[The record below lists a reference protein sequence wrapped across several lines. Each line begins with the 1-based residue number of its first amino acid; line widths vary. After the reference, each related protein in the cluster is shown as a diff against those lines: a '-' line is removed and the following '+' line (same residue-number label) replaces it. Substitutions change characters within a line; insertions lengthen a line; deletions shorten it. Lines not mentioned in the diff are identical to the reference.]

1 MAAVLVPAAAVSVD
15 EGSGPAAR
23 AVVAARSVA
32 ATAVAMHM
40 VVARVAVMVE
50 ADRAAARV
58 GVGC

>member
-1 MAAVLVPAAAVSVD
+1 
-15 EGSGPAAR
+15 
-23 AVVAARSVA
+23 VVAARSVA

-58 GVGC
+58 GAGCCVRARANLRRR

>member
-1 MAAVLVPAAAVSVD
+1 M
-15 EGSGPAAR
+15 
-23 AVVAARSVA
+23 AARSVA

-58 GVGC
+58 GAGC